1 MHMDTRDNKQNNKID
16 VVLGLQWGDEGKG
29 KIVDTIAEGYDLV
42 ARFQGGSNAGHTI
55 YIGHQKVI
63 LRTLPS
69 GIIAAPM
76 NLIGANVVLD
86 PVALREELDEVEKYV
101 AGAKKRLSISKEANL
116 VLPTHKL
123 LDKATEES
131 KGVGKIGTTLRG
143 IGPTY
148 MDKVG
153 RLGLRSGHIFTSDFK
168 AKYQS
173 LTDHHLMLLKSMGFV
188 VDQELFKK
196 NEQEFF
202 DCVEYLKQFPFV
214 QCSVFV
220 NEQLALGKKILAEGA
235 QACLLDIDH
244 GFTYPFVTS
253 SNTITAGVCIGLGVA
268 PQKIGRVIGIMKAY
282 STRVGSGPF
291 PSRCEPEMEAKLREW
306 GGEFGAVTG
315 RPRGCGWLDLV
326 ALRRAVTLSGVS
338 DLAITKLD
346 ILSECDTIKVATSYT
361 IDGETVMDLP
371 FETDADRI
379 IPQYQEFV
387 GWKRSIRGAHS
398 EKELPE
404 GAKEYL
410 AFIEKSVG
418 VPVSIISTG
427 PERAELIFRSK

>member
-1 MHMDTRDNKQNNKID
+1 MKTNENKID

-29 KIVDTIAEGYDLV
+29 KIVDTLAEGYDLV

-55 YIGHQKVI
+55 YIGSQKVI

-69 GIIAAPM
+69 GIVAAPM
-76 NLIGANVVLD
+76 NLIGANVLLD
-86 PVALREELDEVEKYV
+86 PVAFRDELEEVEKHV
-101 AGAKKRLSISKEANL
+101 RGAKKRLSISKEANL

-153 RLGLRSGHIFTSDFK
+153 RLGLRSGHIFTDDFR

-173 LTDHHLMLLKSMGFV
+173 LTDHHLMLLGAMGFTI
-188 VDQELFKK
+188 DQELFKK
-196 NEQEFF
+196 NEQDFF
-202 DCVEYLKQFPFV
+202 EAVEYLKQFPFV

-220 NEQLALGKKILAEGA
+220 NEQLNLGKKILAEGA
-235 QACLLDIDH
+235 QASLLDIDH

-253 SNTITAGVCIGLGVA
+253 SNTIAAGVCTGLGVA

-282 STRVGSGPF
+282 CTRVGSGPF
-291 PSRCEPEMEAKLREW
+291 PTRATDGMEEKLREW

-315 RPRGCGWLDLV
+315 RPRGCGWLDIV
-326 ALRRAVTLSGVS
+326 ALHRAVTLSGVS
-338 DLAITKLD
+338 EIAMTKLD
-346 ILSECDTIKVATSYT
+346 ILSECDTIKVAESYT
-361 IDGETVMDLP
+361 LDGAIVHELP

-379 IPQYQEFV
+379 IPNYRDFT
-387 GWKRSIRGAHS
+387 GWKKTIRGAHT

-410 AFIEKSVG
+410 AYIEKAVG
-418 VPVSIISTG
+418 VPVTIISTG
-427 PERAELIFRSK
+427 PERDELIFRSN